1 MNPQYLMQMVG
12 QFRRNPQMLLQKYGI
27 PQNLKTP
34 DDVADYLLQNGK
46 VTKEQIEH
54 AKAMCNR

>member
-1 MNPQYLMQMVG
+1 MQMVG